1 VLPALV
7 AHPPLAATAPP
18 ARVLVF
24 ADEFR
29 FSLSRRS
36 FRAGRLRLQLKN
48 IGEDDHDLRILGPT
62 GRVRARTGVVA
73 SDDLAEIRVR
83 LSRGRYRFYCSLG
96 DHATRGM
103 KGTFKVLPPKRRR
116 A

>member
-1 VLPALV
+1 MVAL
-7 AHPPLAATAPP
+7 PPLAATAPP

-29 FSLSRRS
+29 FSFSRRVV
-36 FRAGRLRLQLKN
+36 RAGRLRLQLKN
-48 IGEDDHDLRILGPT
+48 IGEDDHDLRIVGPK
-62 GRVRARTGVVA
+62 GGVRARTGVVG
-73 SDDLAEIRVR
+73 SGDLAELRVR

-96 DHATRGM
+96 DHAARGM
-103 KGTFKVLPPKRRR
+103 RGTFKVLPPKRRP